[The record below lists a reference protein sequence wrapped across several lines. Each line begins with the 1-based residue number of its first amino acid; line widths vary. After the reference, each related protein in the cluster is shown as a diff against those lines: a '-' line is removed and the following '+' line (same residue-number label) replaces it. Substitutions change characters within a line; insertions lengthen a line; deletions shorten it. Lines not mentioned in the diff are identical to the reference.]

1 MGLPRLAADLAGI
14 GGDRCFVNSR
24 CFSDSSAQEI
34 LGNPTDPW
42 QCLGGKG
49 IGVGGIGDLPPWGTW
64 RQVPSEDFSFRLA
77 DSGPFLPLESV

>member
-1 MGLPRLAADLAGI
+1 M
-14 GGDRCFVNSR
+14 
-24 CFSDSSAQEI
+24 
-34 LGNPTDPW
+34 GNPTVLW

-64 RQVPSEDFSFRLA
+64 GQVPSEDFSFRLA